1 MLVARLQGNLGC
13 RLADEP
19 RTARM
24 TTEGTQTEKLETA
37 RRLSEIASACTEN
50 AIQSAS
56 RLTEGG
62 RLIDEHQVHAERIA
76 QLATEARAAEQLV
89 SYAET
94 QAAAGKPDPLT
105 EDQALAFSAEV
116 VAKAW
121 LAVDT
126 HPDTFALN
134 HSVRAQLHDAG
145 TAAAVRAGLSDTHIR
160 GIGARVIEARGAFK
174 AALDDPAAD
183 LTRDTA
189 RSFARTE
196 VAPIAQEMHRQDHL
210 VPEPLIQKMAGLG
223 LFGCSVPE
231 SYGGTEMGLL
241 TMVVLT
247 EELSTASLVA
257 GSLITRSEILTRA
270 LLQGG
275 TEEQRQRWLPP
286 IASGELLVGIAV
298 TEPDVGSDVASVT
311 CRATRGE
318 HGGEVGWFIE
328 GPKAWSTFAGRA
340 NILALLARTD
350 PDVSLGNRG
359 LSLFIVPKEP
369 YDGHHFVHTQPEG
382 GSITATAN
390 PTPGYRGMHSF
401 TLAIDRYFV
410 PEENLVA
417 GEAGI
422 GRGFYLQMGGF
433 AAGRLQTGGR
443 ATGVGQAA
451 LEKACNYAL
460 DRKQFGRPIADYQL
474 TQYKIGRMSAHVAA
488 GRHLTYAAARAME
501 VDDPSTPAGAGLR
514 ASGALEA
521 AMCKLFASDVA
532 VWVTQEAQVIHGG
545 WGYSEEDPV
554 ARYVVDALVLPIFE
568 GVKPI
573 LELKVIAR
581 RLLAS

>member
-1 MLVARLQGNLGC
+1 
-13 RLADEP
+13 
-19 RTARM
+19 M
-24 TTEGTQTEKLETA
+24 TTRQTETESLAAAHLLTTA
-37 RRLSEIASACTEN
+37 ASEVASS
-50 AIQSAS
+50 AITSAA
-56 RLTEGG
+56 RLTEAG
-62 RLIDEHQVHAERIA
+62 RLIDDHQVHAERIA
-76 QLATEARAAEQLV
+76 LLATESRAATELLGYAEARAA
-89 SYAET
+89 
-94 QAAAGKPDPLT
+94 AGNRDAII
-105 EDQALAFSAEV
+105 EDQALAFAAEV
-116 VAKAW
+116 VHKLRSSVEA
-121 LAVDT
+121 D
-126 HPDTFALN
+126 PETFGLDPE
-134 HSVRAQLHDAG
+134 VLERLEDAELRS
-145 TAAAVRAGLSDTHIR
+145 AVRAGLSESFVR
-160 GIGARVIEARGAFK
+160 GIGARVIEARGAFS
-174 AALDDPAAD
+174 AELDDSVANM
-183 LTRDTA
+183 TRDTA

-196 VAPIAQEMHRQDHL
+196 VAPIAQEMHRQDLL
-210 VPEPLIQKMAGLG
+210 VPESLIQKMARLG
-223 LFGCSVPE
+223 LFGCSVPD
-231 SYGGTEMGLL
+231 SYGGTEMGYL

-247 EELSTASLVA
+247 EELSTVSLVA

-275 TEEQRQRWLPP
+275 TEEQRLKWLPP
-286 IASGELLVGIAV
+286 IAAGELLVGVSV

-318 HGGEVGWFIE
+318 QDGLVGWFIE

-350 PDVSLGNRG
+350 PDFSLGNRG

-382 GSITATAN
+382 GTITGTAN

-410 PEENLVA
+410 PEENLVG
-417 GEAGI
+417 GEAGV

-460 DRKQFGRPIADYQL
+460 DRKQFGRPIADFQL
-474 TQYKIGRMSAHVAA
+474 TQHKIGRMSTHVAA
-488 GRHLTYAAARAME
+488 GRHLSYAAARAME
-501 VDDPSTPAGAGLR
+501 SDDR
-514 ASGALEA
+514 AALEA

-532 VWVTQEAQVIHGG
+532 VWVTQEAQLIHGG

-581 RLLAS
+581 QLLAS

>member
-1 MLVARLQGNLGC
+1 LTTKHTETQALQ
-13 RLADEP
+13 A
-19 RTARM
+19 
-24 TTEGTQTEKLETA
+24 A
-37 RRLSEIASACTEN
+37 RRLTEGATAAAESAIIA
-50 AIQSAS
+50 AS
-56 RLTEGG
+56 RLTDGG

-76 QLATEARAAEQLV
+76 QIATEARAAAAVLA
-89 SYAET
+89 YAEGR
-94 QAAAGKPDPLT
+94 AAAGKPDPLA
-105 EDQALAFSAEV
+105 EDQALAFSAE
-116 VAKAW
+116 
-121 LAVDT
+121 AVHKLRSTVEAD
-126 HPDTFALN
+126 PDSFGLDDE
-134 HSVRAQLHDAG
+134 VRARLDSMDLR
-145 TAAAVRAGLSDTHIR
+145 TTVRQGLSEVVIR
-160 GIGARVIEARGAFK
+160 GIGSRVIDARGAFT
-174 AALDDPAAD
+174 AELDDAVAN

-231 SYGGTEMGLL
+231 SYGGTEMGYL

-247 EELSTASLVA
+247 EELSAVSLVA

-275 TEEQRQRWLPP
+275 TEEQRRQWLPR

-318 HGGEVGWFIE
+318 HDGRKGWFIE

-350 PDVSLGNRG
+350 PDISLGNRG

-369 YDGHHFVHTQPEG
+369 YDGHHFAHTQPEG

-410 PEENLVA
+410 PEENLVG
-417 GEAGI
+417 GEAGR
-422 GRGFYLQMGGF
+422 GKGFYLQMGGF

-474 TQYKIGRMSAHVAA
+474 TQYKIGRMATHVAA

-501 VDDPSTPAGAGLR
+501 TDQR
-514 ASGALEA
+514 ASMEA

-532 VWVTQEAQVIHGG
+532 VWVTQEAQLIHGG

-581 RLLAS
+581 QLLAS

>member
-1 MLVARLQGNLGC
+1 
-13 RLADEP
+13 
-19 RTARM
+19 M
-24 TTEGTQTEKLETA
+24 TTKQTERGALEAARQLSETA
-37 RRLSEIASACTEN
+37 TTAAASAVG
-50 AIQSAS
+50 AAS

-62 RLIDEHQVHAERIA
+62 RLIDEHQVHVERIA
-76 QLATEARAAEQLV
+76 QLATGARAAAELLV
-89 SYAET
+89 YAED
-94 QAAAGKPDPLT
+94 QAASGKPDKLA

-116 VAKAW
+116 IHK
-121 LAVDT
+121 LRSAVEAD
-126 HPDTFALN
+126 PDNFGLDAA
-134 HSVRAQLHDAG
+134 VREQLDSLPLRG
-145 TAAAVRAGLSDTHIR
+145 AVRAGLSEAHIR
-160 GIGARVIEARGAFK
+160 SIGSRVIEARGAFS
-174 AALDDPAAD
+174 AELDDPVANM
-183 LTRDTA
+183 TRDTA

-196 VAPIAQEMHRQDHL
+196 VTPIAQEMHRQDHL
-210 VPEPLIQKMAGLG
+210 VPEGLIQKMAGLG

-231 SYGGTEMGLL
+231 SYGGTQMGYL

-247 EELSTASLVA
+247 EELSAVSLVA

-275 TEEQRQRWLPP
+275 SEQQRRDWLPP
-286 IASGELLVGIAV
+286 IAAGELLVGIAV

-318 HGGEVGWFIE
+318 HDGQKGWFVE

-350 PDVSLGNRG
+350 PDLSLGNRG
-359 LSLFIVPKEP
+359 LSLFIVPKDP
-369 YDGHHFVHTQPEG
+369 YEGHHFVHTQREG

-410 PEENLVA
+410 PEENLVG

-422 GRGFYLQMGGF
+422 GKGFYLQMGGF

-451 LEKACNYAL
+451 LEKACNYSL

-474 TQYKIGRMSAHVAA
+474 TQYKIGRMASHVAA

-501 VDDPSTPAGAGLR
+501 NDER
-514 ASGALEA
+514 ASMEA

-532 VWVTQEAQVIHGG
+532 VWVTQEAQLIHGG

-581 RLLAS
+581 QLLAS

>member
-1 MLVARLQGNLGC
+1 
-13 RLADEP
+13 
-19 RTARM
+19 M
-24 TTEGTQTEKLETA
+24 TTEHTATETLDAA
-37 RRLSEIASACTEN
+37 RRLSELASAVAES
-50 AIQSAS
+50 AIASAS

-76 QLATEARAAEQLV
+76 QLTTEARAAEEVL
-89 SYAET
+89 SYACDRAE
-94 QAAAGKPDPLT
+94 AGRPDPLS
-105 EDQALAFSAEV
+105 EDEAFAFSAEAV
-116 VAKAW
+116 SKAW
-121 LAVDT
+121 FAVDL
-126 HPDTFALN
+126 PPELFALD
-134 HSVRAQLHDAG
+134 HGVLDRLHDPETARLIREG
-145 TAAAVRAGLSDTHIR
+145 TSDSHIR
-160 GIGARVIEARGAFK
+160 GIGSRVIDARGAFR
-174 AALDDPAAD
+174 AELEDPVAQ

-196 VAPIAQEMHRQDHL
+196 VAPIAQEMHRQDLL
-210 VPEPLIQKMAGLG
+210 VPESLIEKMASLG

-231 SYGGTEMGLL
+231 SYGGTEMGYL

-247 EELSTASLVA
+247 EELSSASLVA
-257 GSLITRSEILTRA
+257 GSLITRSEILTKA

-275 TEEQRQRWLPP
+275 TEEQRQYWLPR

-311 CRATRGE
+311 CRATPGE
-318 HGGEVGWFIE
+318 HDGRRGWFID

-340 NILALLARTD
+340 NILALLARTN
-350 PDVSLGNRG
+350 PDTSLGNRG

-382 GSITATAN
+382 GSITGTAN

-410 PEENLVA
+410 PEENLVG
-417 GEAGI
+417 GEAGL

-433 AAGRLQTGGR
+433 AAGRLQTRGP
-443 ATGVGQAA
+443 ATRVGQAA
-451 LEKACNYAL
+451 LQEAFNYAL
-460 DRKQFGRPIADYQL
+460 DRRQFRHPLADFQL
-474 TQYKIGRMSAHVAA
+474 TQYKIGRMATHVAA

-501 VDDPSTPAGAGLR
+501 RDER
-514 ASGALEA
+514 ASMEA

-532 VWVTQEAQVIHGG
+532 VWVTQEAQLIHGG

-581 RLLAS
+581 QLLAG

>member
-1 MLVARLQGNLGC
+1 
-13 RLADEP
+13 
-19 RTARM
+19 M
-24 TTEGTQTEKLETA
+24 TTEHTATETLGAA
-37 RRLSEIASACTEN
+37 RRLSELASAV
-50 AIQSAS
+50 AASAVAAAS

-76 QLATEARAAEQLV
+76 QLATEARAAEELL
-89 SYAET
+89 SYAAQ
-94 QAAAGKPDPLT
+94 QAEAGKPDVLA
-105 EDQALAFSAEV
+105 EDAALAFGAEV
-116 VAKAW
+116 VSKA
-121 LAVDT
+121 LFVVELQ
-126 HPDTFALN
+126 PDVFALD
-134 HSVRAQLHDAG
+134 HAVLEWLHDAD
-145 TAAAVRAGLSDTHIR
+145 TARFVREGLSDPHIR
-160 GIGARVIEARGAFK
+160 KIGSRVLDARGAFTIE
-174 AALDDPAAD
+174 LEDPVAQ

-196 VAPIAQEMHRQDHL
+196 VAPIAQDMHRRDLL
-210 VPEPLIQKMAGLG
+210 VPESLIEKMAGLG
-223 LFGCSVPE
+223 LFGCSIPE
-231 SYGGTEMGLL
+231 SYGGTEMGYL

-247 EELSTASLVA
+247 EELSAASLVA

-275 TEEQRQRWLPP
+275 SEEQRQYWLPQ

-298 TEPDVGSDVASVT
+298 TEPDVGSDVASLT
-311 CRATRGE
+311 CRATPGE
-318 HGGEVGWFIE
+318 HEGHRGWFID

-340 NILALLARTD
+340 NILALLARTGQD
-350 PDVSLGNRG
+350 ASLGHRN

-382 GSITATAN
+382 GTITGTAN

-401 TLAIDRYFV
+401 TLAIDHYFV
-410 PEENLVA
+410 PEDCLVG
-417 GEAGI
+417 GEPGL

-433 AAGRLQTGGR
+433 SAGRLQTGAR
-443 ATGVGQAA
+443 ATGVAQAA

-460 DRKQFGRPIADYQL
+460 DRKQFGQPIASYQL
-474 TQYKIGRMSAHVAA
+474 TQHKIGRMATHVAA
-488 GRHLTYAAARAME
+488 GRHLTYAAARAMQSDE
-501 VDDPSTPAGAGLR
+501 RISPSAP
-514 ASGALEA
+514 SGPDMEA

-532 VWVTQEAQVIHGG
+532 IRVSQEAQLIHGG

-554 ARYVVDALVLPIFE
+554 ARYVVDALVLPIYE

-581 RLLAS
+581 QLLAG

>member
-1 MLVARLQGNLGC
+1 VA
-13 RLADEP
+13 AE
-19 RTARM
+19 AA
-24 TTEGTQTEKLETA
+24 ESA
-37 RRLSEIASACTEN
+37 IAA
-50 AIQSAS
+50 AA
-56 RLTEGG
+56 RLTENG
-62 RLIDEHQVHAERIA
+62 RLIDDHQVHAERIA
-76 QLATEARAAEQLV
+76 LIATEARAAAELLA
-89 SYAET
+89 YAEE
-94 QAAAGKPDPLT
+94 QASAGKADSLA
-105 EDQALAFSAEV
+105 EDQALAFAAEAVHRLRSAV
-116 VAKAW
+116 HAN
-121 LAVDT
+121 
-126 HPDTFALN
+126 PDVLRLDGQVTERLESEDLRGAIRLGTSDEF
-134 HSVRAQLHDAG
+134 VRE
-145 TAAAVRAGLSDTHIR
+145 
-160 GIGARVIEARGAFK
+160 IGKRVIEARGAFT
-174 AALDDPAAD
+174 AELDDPVAN

-196 VAPIAQEMHRQDHL
+196 VAPIAQDMHRQDLL
-210 VPEPLIQKMAGLG
+210 VPESLIRKMAGLG

-231 SYGGTEMGLL
+231 SYGGTEMGYL

-247 EELSTASLVA
+247 EELSAVSLVA

-275 TEEQRQRWLPP
+275 TEEQRQTWLPP
-286 IASGELLVGIAV
+286 IAAGELLVGVSV

-311 CRATRGE
+311 CRATKGE
-318 HGGEVGWFIE
+318 ANGRVGWFIE

-350 PDVSLGNRG
+350 PDPSLGNRG

-369 YDGHHFVHTQPEG
+369 YDGHHFVHTQSEG
-382 GSITATAN
+382 GTITGTAN

-410 PEENLVA
+410 PEENLVG
-417 GEAGI
+417 GEG
-422 GRGFYLQMGGF
+422 GLGKGFYLQMGGF

-451 LEKACNYAL
+451 LEKACTYAL
-460 DRKQFGRPIADYQL
+460 DRKQFGRPIAEYQL
-474 TQYKIGRMSAHVAA
+474 TQYKIGRMATHVAA
-488 GRHLTYAAARAME
+488 GRHLTYAAARAMQADE
-501 VDDPSTPAGAGLR
+501 R
-514 ASGALEA
+514 AALEA
-521 AMCKLFASDVA
+521 AMCKLFASDAA
-532 VWVTQEAQVIHGG
+532 VWVTQEAQLIHGG

-581 RLLAS
+581 QLLTNQA